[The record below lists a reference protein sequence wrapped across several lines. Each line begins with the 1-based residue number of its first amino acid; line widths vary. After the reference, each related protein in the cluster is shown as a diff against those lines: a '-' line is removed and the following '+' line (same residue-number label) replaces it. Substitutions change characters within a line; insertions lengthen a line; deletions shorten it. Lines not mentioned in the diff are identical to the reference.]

1 MNFKFD
7 KFIFFLTLFV
17 SHTLFAQ
24 SNGVDNPSPKVENLK
39 YKLKLGWFSI
49 GSGEVTID
57 NDSYW
62 RGFPCY
68 KVGVYAETLGLGN
81 WLGSLDD
88 HYTSII
94 DKKTQK
100 PIYNEKNV
108 VSGNATWEQWTNY
121 NFDSMT
127 VDVKVLDY
135 KREDPNRAWK
145 VKLEENTQDVLGTF
159 MFFKHYDW
167 ISMKIGDSVMLTTHY
182 EKKLYKV
189 GVRYMGQHIIE
200 FNDRYVGT
208 YKLHLLLPENDKLKK
223 DRPVEIFISSDKNQY
238 PLLIETKL
246 PFLGKGR
253 VELVELNNGEPI
265 F

>member
-1 MNFKFD
+1 MNFKFG
-7 KFIFFLTLFV
+7 KFILFLALFI
-17 SHTLFAQ
+17 SHTLYAQ
-24 SNGVDNPSPKVENLK
+24 SNGVEKPSSNVETLK

-88 HYTSII
+88 NYTSMI

-108 VSGNATWEQWTNY
+108 VSGDATWEQWTNY
-121 NFDSMT
+121 NYDSMT

-135 KREDPNRAWK
+135 KREDPNRAWQ

-159 MFFKHYDW
+159 LYFKHFDW
-167 ISMKIGDSVMLTTHY
+167 INLNIGDSVMLTTHY
-182 EKKLYKV
+182 ERKLYQV

-200 FNDRYVGT
+200 FNERYVGT

-223 DRPVEIFISSDKNQY
+223 NRPVEIFISSDKNQY
-238 PLLIETKL
+238 PILIQTKL